1 MTSRPA
7 ILRGTPIRDGK
18 SWPSWPAWD
27 EAERDALARVVDSGA
42 KSSEVEIFQSEFAEH
57 QDAAYGLA
65 LTNGTH
71 TLEAALVAC
80 GVGEGD
86 EVVVPALT
94 FVATATA
101 VLAVGAVP
109 VIVDIDPETLCVDPA
124 AVEVAL
130 GSRTAAVIAVH
141 LAGTSCDL
149 DALTALC
156 GDRGIH
162 LIEDC
167 AHAHGTRWRD
177 RGVGSYG
184 SFGSFSFQAS
194 KLMTAGE
201 GGALITSDDELLARA
216 WSYANCGR
224 RIDGRWYEHHT
235 FGTNFR
241 MTELQAA
248 VLRAQLRRLPQ
259 QQRVREVAGEA
270 LDRALEEIGGV
281 TPQRGD
287 ERVTSRARFSYPVR
301 YDPAE
306 FCGLSLEG
314 FEAALAHEGVLIG
327 YALPSLTELDLFRR
341 PDSGPSFRTNE
352 LPMTKRTVA
361 TTLWIDQRVLLAGA
375 EEALDVA
382 RSISRIKRQAR
393 AVALRT
399 SKPVKLGGRLLSSA
413 RRARSRWHQAVLQP
427 NS

>member
-1 MTSRPA
+1 V
-7 ILRGTPIRDGK
+7 
-18 SWPSWPAWD
+18 
-27 EAERDALARVVDSGA
+27 EA
-42 KSSEVEIFQSEFAEH
+42 FQSEFAAH
-57 QDAAYGLA
+57 QDAAHGLA

-80 GVGEGD
+80 GIEAGD

-101 VLAVGAVP
+101 VLAVNAVP
-109 VIVDIDPETLCVDPA
+109 VIVDIDPETLCIDPA
-124 AVEVAL
+124 AVEAAM
-130 GSRTAAVIAVH
+130 GPRTAAVIAVH

-149 DALTALC
+149 DTLTALC
-156 GDRGIH
+156 EDRKVH
-162 LIEDC
+162 LIEDS
-167 AHAHGTRWRD
+167 AHAHGTRWRG

-184 SFGSFSFQAS
+184 SFGSFSFQTS

-201 GGALITSDDELLARA
+201 GGALITNSEELLARA

-248 VLRAQLRRLPQ
+248 VLRAQLRRLPE
-259 QQRVREVAGEA
+259 QQRVREAAGEA
-270 LDRALEEIGGV
+270 LDRALAEIGGV
-281 TPQRGD
+281 TPQRDD

-306 FCGLSLEG
+306 FSGLSLEG
-314 FEAALAHEGVLIG
+314 FEAALAYEGVLIG
-327 YALPSLTELDLFRR
+327 YTLPSLTELDLFRR
-341 PDSGPSFRTNE
+341 RDMDPRRNGDGSGTGFRVTE
-352 LPMTKRTVA
+352 LPVAEHTVA

-382 RSISRIKRQAR
+382 RAIERIKRQAR
-393 AVALRT
+393 AIALRT
-399 SKPVKLGGRLLSSA
+399 SKPVKLGGRLLGSA
-413 RRARSRWHQAVLQP
+413 KRARFALAPAVFQP
-427 NS
+427 PG